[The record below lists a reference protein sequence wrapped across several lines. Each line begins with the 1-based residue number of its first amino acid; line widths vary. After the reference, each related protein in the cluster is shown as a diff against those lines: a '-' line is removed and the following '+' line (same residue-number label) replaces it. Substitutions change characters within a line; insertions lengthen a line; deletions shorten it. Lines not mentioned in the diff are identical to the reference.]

1 MKIAVAGYRLSRRA
15 DTLAAQRTTG
25 ENMSFRIHAR
35 RHAADEVRRVAKERI
50 AEAVAALDSGTPTGV
65 HDARKRLK
73 EIRALLRLVH
83 KPLGKK
89 LFTRHNRQFRDIGQQ
104 LSSLRDAAAMVEC
117 WDALVAEDPRRFSSA
132 AMKRARARLQAR
144 VADIA
149 PDQPQAHAELLAS
162 LGAASEAVADWP
174 LRAQG
179 FALFKAGVLRTCQE
193 GRRAMK
199 AVQQKRSDEL
209 LHEWRKRVKDH
220 WYQTR
225 LLRDA
230 WPHLLKARQKS
241 LETLAGY
248 LGDDH
253 DLALLQQLL
262 DEQPALFGASNT
274 RKSITLAVEAR
285 RLRLFEDA
293 LELGARLYAE
303 KPENLAEL
311 WSAYWKI
318 ASKAAKSG

>member
-1 MKIAVAGYRLSRRA
+1 
-15 DTLAAQRTTG
+15 
-25 ENMSFRIHAR
+25 MSFRIHAR
-35 RHAADEVRRVAKERI
+35 RHADEEVRRVARERI
-50 AEAVAALDSGTPTGV
+50 AEAITALGEGTPSGV

-89 LFTRHNRQFRDIGQQ
+89 IFTRHNRQFRDIGQQ

-117 WDALVAEDPRRFSSA
+117 WDALVAQEPSRFSSV
-132 AMKRARARLQAR
+132 AMKRVRARLQAR
-144 VADIA
+144 VTQAA
-149 PDQPQAHAELLAS
+149 PEHPQVHAELLAS

-179 FALFKAGVLRTCQE
+179 FALFKAGVLRTCQD

-230 WPHLLKARQKS
+230 WPQLFKARQKS
-241 LETLAGY
+241 LETLAGH

-253 DLALLQQLL
+253 DLAVLHLLI
-262 DEQPALFGASNT
+262 DEQPGMFGALNT
-274 RKSITLAVEAR
+274 RKAIAAAIDTR
-285 RLRLFEDA
+285 RQQLFDA
-293 LELGARLYAE
+293 SLELGARLYAE
-303 KPENLAEL
+303 KPESLAEL
-311 WSAYWKI
+311 WSDYWKI
-318 ASKAAKSG
+318 AARVPKAV

>member
-1 MKIAVAGYRLSRRA
+1 
-15 DTLAAQRTTG
+15 
-25 ENMSFRIHAR
+25 MSFRIHAR
-35 RHAADEVRRVAKERI
+35 RQAGEEVRRVARERI
-50 AEAVAALDSGTPTGV
+50 ARAIAALGEGTPSGV
-65 HDARKRLK
+65 HEARKRLK

-89 LFTRHNRQFRDIGQQ
+89 LFSRHNRQFRDIGQQ

-117 WDALVAEDPRRFSSA
+117 WDALAAEDPKRFSTP
-132 AMKRARARLQAR
+132 AMQRVRARLRAR
-144 VADIA
+144 VADA
-149 PDQPQAHAELLAS
+149 ASDQPQVHAELLAS
-162 LGAASEAVADWP
+162 LAAASEAVADWP

-179 FALFKAGVLRTCQE
+179 FALFKAGVLRTCQD

-225 LLRDA
+225 LLSDA
-230 WPHLLKARQKS
+230 WPQLFKARQTS

-253 DLALLQQLL
+253 DLAVLRLLI
-262 DEQPALFGASNT
+262 DEQPALFGALNT
-274 RKSITLAVEAR
+274 RKAIASAIDAR
-285 RLRLFEDA
+285 RQKLFVDA

-311 WSAYWKI
+311 WSEYWKI
-318 ASKAAKSG
+318 ASKAAKAA

>member
-1 MKIAVAGYRLSRRA
+1 
-15 DTLAAQRTTG
+15 
-25 ENMSFRIHAR
+25 MSFRIHAR
-35 RHAADEVRRVAKERI
+35 RHADEEIRRVARERI
-50 AEAVAALDSGTPTGV
+50 AEAITALGEGTPSGV

-117 WDALVAEDPRRFSSA
+117 WDALVAQEPSRFSSA
-132 AMKRARARLQAR
+132 AMKRVRARLQAR
-144 VADIA
+144 VTQAA
-149 PDQPQAHAELLAS
+149 PEQPQVHADLLAS

-179 FALFKAGVLRTCQE
+179 FALFKAGVLRTCQD

-230 WPHLLKARQKS
+230 WPQLFKARQKS
-241 LETLAGY
+241 LETLAGH

-253 DLALLQQLL
+253 DLAVLHLLIG
-262 DEQPALFGASNT
+262 EQPALFGALNT
-274 RKSITLAVEAR
+274 RKAIAAAIDAR
-285 RLRLFEDA
+285 RQQLFDA
-293 LELGARLYAE
+293 SLELGARLYAE
-303 KPENLAEL
+303 KPEGLAEL
-311 WSAYWKI
+311 WSDYWKI
-318 ASKAAKSG
+318 AAKVPKAV